1 MIGQPAPL
9 LLADA
14 LPVLEGIAAAATL
27 AAAAIAGFAAWT
39 ARQSFVSQT
48 ATAAKQLELA
58 DRQLHL
64 VNDQAAQQRETDQ
77 TMRGHA
83 SMTLLLRFR
92 DQWDGETMRRF
103 RSRLAQATLAVHDSP
118 TASLDP
124 EAQVALD
131 EIGNFVELVGYC
143 TTRGLLFEDDAW
155 QEFSDVWEVYWQ
167 EYGER
172 LRPPAG
178 DTTIFENANWLLG
191 RFRARAPEP
200 HTPVSP
206 AELADFWVTEKN
218 RARVE
223 EGLLGQSPGRL
234 GDAGAEAL
242 QAMSRGI
249 VSS

>member
-14 LPVLEGIAAAATL
+14 LPVLEGVAAVATL
-27 AAAAIAGFAAWT
+27 AAAAIAGFAAKV
-39 ARQSFVSQT
+39 ARQSFLSQKAT
-48 ATAAKQLELA
+48 ATKQLELA

-64 VNDQAAQQRETDQ
+64 VNDQAARQQETDQ

-103 RSRLAQATLAVHDSP
+103 RARLALATLGLRDSP
-118 TASLDP
+118 KASLDP

-131 EIGNFVELVGYC
+131 EIGNFIELVGYC
-143 TTRGLLFEDDAW
+143 TKRRLLFEDDAW
-155 QEFSDVWEVYWQ
+155 QEFSDVWEAYWQ
-167 EYGER
+167 EHGER
-172 LRPPAG
+172 LRPSAG
-178 DTTIFENANWLLG
+178 DPTLLENAVWLLE

-200 HTPVSP
+200 HAPVTP

-223 EGLLGQSPGRL
+223 ERLLGQPPGRPE
-234 GDAGAEAL
+234 DAGA
-242 QAMSRGI
+242 
-249 VSS
+249 